1 MKVKDGKRKKLRR
14 RRLAEVGLV
23 FYVDAAGKHRWRL
36 VAPNGE
42 VTHAS
47 TQGYAR
53 LVDARRNA
61 ERVLAPAA

>member
-42 VTHAS
+42 V
-47 TQGYAR
+47 GYAR

>member
-1 MKVKDGKRKKLRR
+1 MKKDGKRKKLRR
-14 RRLAEVGLV
+14 RRFGLV